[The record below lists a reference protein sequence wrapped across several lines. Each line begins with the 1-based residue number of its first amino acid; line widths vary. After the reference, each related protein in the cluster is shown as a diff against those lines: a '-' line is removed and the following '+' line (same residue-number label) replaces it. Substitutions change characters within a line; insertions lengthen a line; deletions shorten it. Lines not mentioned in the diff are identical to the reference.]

1 MGASLGS
8 EFATNAFTRGVGQ
21 FSEWREGVGQSV
33 HQFGTWLNEHQL
45 ADDTL
50 RAKLAQ
56 MMERLDSDRLSIAF
70 VAEFSRG
77 KSELINALFFAD
89 FDERIVPS
97 SAGRTTMC
105 PTEFLWDGAYMPS
118 IRLLPIETRKKNIS
132 LSDLR
137 HMDAQWTTI
146 EFDPSN
152 STSLKEA
159 IARVSETRLMMPDE
173 VRALGLPIET
183 SDGKSPI
190 ELIDVPRWR
199 HAIVNYPH
207 PLFLQ
212 GLRVIDTPG
221 LNAIGA
227 EPELTHSL
235 LPSAHAVV
243 FLLAADTGVTAS
255 DREVWTQHLQS
266 SQTRYVVLN
275 KIDSL
280 WDDLRT
286 PAQIEAEVIKQT
298 HSVANHLALPVNRIY
313 PMSAQKALAAKIN
326 NDRQLLHK
334 SRIGEFETSLADD
347 LLPQRYALIADQV
360 SHEFGLLLQNARGQL
375 STRQRGLSEQEFELN
390 SLRGKNRHAIQHVAT
405 RIRAER
411 GEFEAGLKKM
421 QGLRAVHARQRK
433 KVVGFIGIDSLK
445 THVRRSRDRIS
456 DSNFSS
462 SIRDAM
468 HGLVASAFK
477 DLHDALTELNEA
489 HDMMRV
495 MNVQFNTQFAMD
507 LSAPIAPSLDQWKLR
522 VTELEAIFNR
532 QFGPISLLTNEKWA
546 LARKFFDSIALELKK
561 VYAGAGR
568 DADTWMTSV
577 IAPIEGQLQF
587 QQNQLRTRMDS
598 VKRVLEASDHLE
610 LRILDLKREQSVIDE
625 HMVHIGRLSNQVHD
639 ALAMRIAP
647 EPIAAQDSG
656 QAALV

>member
-1 MGASLGS
+1 MGASLATQ
-8 EFATNAFTRGVGQ
+8 FATNQFTRGIGQ
-21 FSEWREGVGQSV
+21 FSEWREDVALSIQEFGQ
-33 HQFGTWLNEHQL
+33 WLNENQL
-45 ADDTL
+45 SDDLL
-50 RAKLAQ
+50 RAKLYQ
-56 MMERLDSDRLSIAF
+56 ILDRLESDRLSIAF

-89 FDERIVPS
+89 FEERIVPS

-105 PTEFLWDGAYMPS
+105 PTEFLWDGAHMPS
-118 IRLLPIETRKKNIS
+118 IRLLPIETRKKNVS
-132 LSDLR
+132 LSDLKKS
-137 HMDAQWTTI
+137 DAQWTVI
-146 EFDPSN
+146 EFDPSDAK
-152 STSLKEA
+152 SLKAA
-159 IARVSETRLMMPDE
+159 IAHVSETRLMMPEE
-173 VRALGLPIET
+173 VRALGLPFDAPT
-183 SDGKSPI
+183 SGSQV

-255 DREVWTQHLQS
+255 DREVWTQHLQA

-275 KIDSL
+275 KIDGL

-286 PAQIEAEVIKQT
+286 PAQIEAEIIKQT
-298 HSVANHLALPVNRIY
+298 HSVANHLGLTTDRVY

-334 SRIGEFETSLADD
+334 SRIGEFESSLANE
-347 LLPQRYALIADQV
+347 LLPQRYSLIAEQV
-360 SHEFGLLLQNARGQL
+360 SHEFGQLLQNTRAQL
-375 STRQRGLSEQEFELN
+375 ATRQRGLSEQEFELN
-390 SLRGKNRHAIQHVAT
+390 SLRGKNRHSIQHVAM

-411 GEFEAGLKKM
+411 TEFEAGLKKM
-421 QGLRAVHARQRK
+421 QGLRAVHARQKK
-433 KVVGFIGIDSLK
+433 KVSSIIGIDALK
-445 THVRRSRDRIS
+445 SHVRQARDRIAE
-456 DSNFSS
+456 SNFSAS
-462 SIRDAM
+462 MRDAM
-468 HGLVASAFK
+468 HNLITNAFK
-477 DLHDALTELNEA
+477 DLNDTHVELKEA
-489 HDMMRV
+489 FEMMRV

-507 LSAPIAPSLDQWKLR
+507 LSPPAEPTLDGWKSR
-522 VTELEAIFNR
+522 VAELDAIFNR
-532 QFGPISLLTNEKWA
+532 QFGPVSLLTNEKWA

-561 VYAGAGR
+561 VYLGAGR
-568 DADTWMTSV
+568 DAEGWLTAV

-610 LRILDLKREQSVIDE
+610 LRIVDLKREHGVIDE
-625 HMVHIGRLSNQVHD
+625 QLLQVGRISNRVHN
-639 ALAMRIAP
+639 
-647 EPIAAQDSG
+647 
-656 QAALV
+656 ALVARSSSEQVEQAEQAEQTVQ